1 MLWREERQ
9 SDGKEEGK
17 GVPMS
22 GSSYI
27 NGCLLI
33 TKGGRRARARARGR
47 LTDFLARSTHTQPK
61 VLAVLMIRNAKEDFC
76 SSTTGRREGTT
87 NDLPLDQFRLPLCLT
102 TLINLDQKSTSS
114 LSSFCLGD
122 DGRGHVTRNC
132 LHALAPSKHVTV
144 SKKKSNDRWITQ
156 HAASRRKDEE
166 PENLPLDGGVSR
178 TGPRSPVFA
187 SVAFQDS

>member
-33 TKGGRRARARARGR
+33 TKGGRRARARGR

-132 LHALAPSKHVTV
+132 LHTLAPSKHVTV
-144 SKKKSNDRWITQ
+144 SKKKKQRPVDHTACSEQ
-156 HAASRRKDEE
+156 AERR
-166 PENLPLDGGVSR
+166 R
-178 TGPRSPVFA
+178 TRKFTP
-187 SVAFQDS
+187 

>member
-1 MLWREERQ
+1 MAKRRER
-9 SDGKEEGK
+9 

-33 TKGGRRARARARGR
+33 TKGGRRGG

>member
-1 MLWREERQ
+1 MSSKCYGEKRGKVMAKRRER
-9 SDGKEEGK
+9 

-47 LTDFLARSTHTQPK
+47 LTDFLARSTQTQPK

-76 SSTTGRREGTT
+76 SSTTGREGTT
-87 NDLPLDQFRLPLCLT
+87 NDFPLDQFQLPLCLT

-114 LSSFCLGD
+114 LSSSCLGD

-132 LHALAPSKHVTV
+132 FHALAPSKHVTV
-144 SKKKSNDRWITQ
+144 RKKQKKKQRPVNHTACSEQ
-156 HAASRRKDEE
+156 AERR
-166 PENLPLDGGVSR
+166 R
-178 TGPRSPVFA
+178 TRKFTP
-187 SVAFQDS
+187 

>member
-1 MLWREERQ
+1 
-9 SDGKEEGK
+9 
-17 GVPMS
+17 
-22 GSSYI
+22 
-27 NGCLLI
+27 
-33 TKGGRRARARARGR
+33 
-47 LTDFLARSTHTQPK
+47 
-61 VLAVLMIRNAKEDFC
+61 
-76 SSTTGRREGTT
+76 
-87 NDLPLDQFRLPLCLT
+87 LT

-144 SKKKSNDRWITQ
+144 RKKQKKKQRPVDHT
-156 HAASRRKDEE
+156 ACRRKDEE

-178 TGPRSPVFA
+178 TGPRSPAFA